1 MNKKRFLSIFLMVF
15 LVAALAACGT
25 GGGSGEGE
33 GAGSSGNTNGSEG
46 TSESTDNSTSESND
60 DATTEGSGKTYVVAT
75 DNSFVPFEFVDK
87 ESGEIQGF
95 DIDLMTAIA
104 KEAGIDIKFK
114 VMNFPGII
122 PGLKSGRWDM
132 GIAGI
137 SITKE
142 RDKSIDF
149 SDPYYKSG
157 LMIGVQVDNK
167 TIHGID
173 DLAGKTI
180 STRQGSTSQSYI
192 KENLPKAT
200 AKAFPKVTQ
209 AYQELMRGSVD
220 ATLYDVPNLKYFIK
234 TKAKGKIKT
243 VGDVLEAQNYGIAF
257 QEDSKLVDKVNKAL
271 STLKENGTYAE
282 IYKEWFGTAPPQ

>member
-15 LVAALAACGT
+15 LVAALAACGSS
-25 GGGSGEGE
+25 GGSGDGE
-33 GAGSSGNTNGSEG
+33 TAGSGGEG
-46 TSESTDNSTSESND
+46 TSENSTDEGSNEG
-60 DATTEGSGKTYVVAT
+60 TTEGSGKTYVVAT

-87 ESGEIQGF
+87 ESGDIKGF

-137 SITKE
+137 SITEK

-149 SDPYYKSG
+149 SDPYYQSG
-157 LMIGVQVDNK
+157 LMVGVQADN
-167 TIHGID
+167 TEIQGID

-192 KENLPKAT
+192 KKNLPKAT

-271 STLKENGTYAE
+271 STLKENGTYAD
-282 IYKEWFGTAPPQ
+282 IYKEWFGTAPPK